1 VARFFL
7 ALLAVGLL
15 TAAACGDGDDGSPAP
30 PEGGSPTLTNG
41 ATIVPVTPIA
51 RPDSVPESARAVEQ
65 TTNLGRIVRRAEQDP
80 QAIMIREL
88 VDASCENDVVRIE
101 TAEEVIYAAF
111 PPLAGAA
118 PCDRFWDEESAA
130 LFVGEQAALVLELS
144 EERAR
149 VLIETLAGA
158 QSEFTVGGIW
168 LE

>member
-1 VARFFL
+1 
-7 ALLAVGLL
+7 
-15 TAAACGDGDDGSPAP
+15 
-30 PEGGSPTLTNG
+30 
-41 ATIVPVTPIA
+41 
-51 RPDSVPESARAVEQ
+51 
-65 TTNLGRIVRRAEQDP
+65 
-80 QAIMIREL
+80 MIREL

-101 TAEEVIYAAF
+101 TAEEVIWAAF
-111 PPLAGAA
+111 PPLDGAA

-130 LFVGEQAALVLELS
+130 LFVGEQVALVLELS